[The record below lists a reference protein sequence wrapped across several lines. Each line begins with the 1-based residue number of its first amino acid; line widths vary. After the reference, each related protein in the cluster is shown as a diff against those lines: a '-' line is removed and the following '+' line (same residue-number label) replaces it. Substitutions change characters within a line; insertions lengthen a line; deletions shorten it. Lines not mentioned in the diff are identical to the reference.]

1 MAAAAAAVSEN
12 MAEQVAA
19 MGTPQHCLQKV
30 QEFEQSGASY
40 VVLFP
45 MAIDGDYDRG
55 VRSVLAAFAG

>member
-1 MAAAAAAVSEN
+1 

-19 MGTPQHCLQKV
+19 MGTTQECHKKV
-30 QEFEQSGASY
+30 EEFVKAGASY

-55 VRSVLAAFAG
+55 VRATLDAF

>member
-19 MGTPQHCLQKV
+19 MGTPERCRKKV
-30 QEFEQSGASY
+30 AEFEQAGAAY

-55 VRSVLAAFAG
+55 VRSVLDTFAR